1 MNTIGLAI
9 DMDNAV
15 NYSNADNF
23 TVMLFRLLL
32 KSDKDNRAKLAKVY
46 PIEAKMVE
54 IYQTRAPYVN
64 EAGKVDFPVL
74 VDMAIEE
81 VEGTGIGKNESWKE

>member
-32 KSDKDNRAKLAKVY
+32 KSDGDNRAKLAKVY
-46 PIEAKMVE
+46 PIEVKMVE

-64 EAGKVDFPVL
+64 ALKVDFPML
-74 VDMAIEE
+74 VRMAIEE
-81 VEGTGIGKNESWKE
+81 VEGTDIGKNESWKE